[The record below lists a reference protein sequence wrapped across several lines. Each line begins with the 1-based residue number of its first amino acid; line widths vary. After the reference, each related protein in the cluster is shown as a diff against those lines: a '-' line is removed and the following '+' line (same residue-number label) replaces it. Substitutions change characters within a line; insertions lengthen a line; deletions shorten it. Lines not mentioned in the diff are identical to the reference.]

1 VWHENIPR
9 DSLVATADRDMA
21 GTACGYFLNATS
33 AAPVLM
39 SGYRV
44 ANSSN
49 GSIYGET
56 LLMRT
61 LPLDTNPRR
70 ETLYGGSIN
79 FKNITDALLNTLIVS
94 SADGSVES
102 VYRKEVPIAHECM
115 LSWCVKTLRSSYS
128 WSVYEESVEET
139 FSNTTKAP
147 YPWSTRYD
155 HEHDVT
161 TTDYLRNISIYTPDM
176 SRDEPGYGL
185 SNDTILQSLM
195 VFDEMFPTMI
205 TVANRAAR
213 PLMKIKTS
221 YIDRVVFREVR
232 FSPWLAPNNVPHH
245 MERIATAVT
254 NLIRSESNSN
264 EHIAGQALAPETYV
278 RVEWAWLAFPL
289 AMLALCLVF
298 LIATMV
304 KTSGD
309 ADGDIGA
316 WKTSAMPTLM
326 YSLPRDTRQALAT
339 TSTQSGSGSGG
350 GANKVKLRLMPNLGW
365 RVSGQMYT
373 SPTSF
378 RRGGSH
384 APPGWL

>member
-1 VWHENIPR
+1 
-9 DSLVATADRDMA
+9 MA

-44 ANSSN
+44 SNSSN

-61 LPLDTNPRR
+61 LPLVTSPKR
-70 ETLYGGSIN
+70 EPLYGGSIN
-79 FKNITDALLNTLIVS
+79 FKDTNHPLLDALIVS
-94 SADGSVES
+94 SADGSRES

-115 LSWCVKTLRSSYS
+115 LSFCVKTLRSSYS
-128 WSVYEESVEET
+128 WGVYEESVEET
-139 FSNTTKAP
+139 FFNTTKIP
-147 YPWSTRYD
+147 YPWST
-155 HEHDVT
+155 HDDRENHLIDTGYRGNV
-161 TTDYLRNISIYTPDM
+161 SIYTPDM
-176 SRDEPGYGL
+176 NRNGPSYGL
-185 SNDTILQSLM
+185 SNDTIVQFVLLL
-195 VFDEMFPTMI
+195 DDIFPSMI
-205 TVANRAAR
+205 TVADMVAQ
-213 PLMKIKTS
+213 PFLKIRTS
-221 YIDRVVFREVR
+221 YNDRVVFRAVR
-232 FSPWLAPNNVPHH
+232 FSPWLAPNNISHH
-245 MERIATAVT
+245 MERLATAVT
-254 NLIRSESNSN
+254 NVFRSEGNSN
-264 EHIAGQALAPETYV
+264 ELIAGRALAPETYV
-278 RVEWAWLAFPL
+278 RVVWAWLAFPL
-289 AMLALCLVF
+289 AMLGLCLVF

-326 YSLPRDTRQALAT
+326 YSLPRDTRQALVT

-365 RVSGQMYT
+365 RVSGQIYT

-384 APPGWL
+384 APPGWV

>member
-1 VWHENIPR
+1 
-9 DSLVATADRDMA
+9 MA

-44 ANSSN
+44 VNSSN
-49 GSIYGET
+49 GSTYGET

-61 LPLDTNPRR
+61 LPLVTNPRR
-70 ETLYGGSIN
+70 EALYGGSIN

-94 SADGSVES
+94 SADGSAES
-102 VYRKEVPIAHECM
+102 VYQKEIPIAHECM

-128 WSVYEESVEET
+128 WGVYEESVEET
-139 FSNTTKAP
+139 FFNTTKAP

-155 HEHDVT
+155 YEHDVT
-161 TTDYLRNISIYTPDM
+161 TTDYHRNISIYTPDM
-176 SRDEPGYGL
+176 SRDELGYGL
-185 SNDTILQSLM
+185 SNDTIFQSLM
-195 VFDEMFPTMI
+195 VFDEVFPSTI
-205 TVANRAAR
+205 TVADRAAR
-213 PLMKIKTS
+213 LLLKIRTS

-232 FSPWLAPNNVPHH
+232 FSPWLAPNNVSHH

-254 NLIRSESNSN
+254 NIIRSESNSN
-264 EHIAGQALAPETYV
+264 ELVAGQALAPETYV
-278 RVEWAWLAFPL
+278 RVDWAWLAFPL
-289 AMLALCLVF
+289 AMLGLCLVF

-316 WKTSAMPTLM
+316 WKTSAMPALM
-326 YSLPRDTRQALAT
+326 YSLPRDTRQALTT
-339 TSTQSGSGSGG
+339 TSTRSDSGG
-350 GANKVKLRLMPNLGW
+350 GTKKVKIRLMPNLGW
-365 RVSGQMYT
+365 RVSGQTYT

-378 RRGGSH
+378 RGGASH